1 MQLEALGVPA
11 IVIAS
16 EDFEAFSHS
25 SAQALG
31 LPQARILTV
40 AHPIGGVAD
49 EILKQRAQD
58 SAEQMIVLFGATV
71 PNENGE

>member
-1 MQLEALGVPA
+1 MPT

-16 EDFEAFSHS
+16 EDFEAFSLS

-49 EILKQRAQD
+49 EILRQRAEA
-58 SAEQMIVLFGATV
+58 SAEQMISLFGAAV
-71 PNENGE
+71 PTENGE